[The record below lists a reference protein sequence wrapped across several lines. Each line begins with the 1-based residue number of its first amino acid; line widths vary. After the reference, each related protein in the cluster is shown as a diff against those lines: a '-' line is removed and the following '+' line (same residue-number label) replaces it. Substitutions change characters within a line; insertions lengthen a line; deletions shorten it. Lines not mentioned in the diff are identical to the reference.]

1 MTDEALDELMRRVE
15 TGDREAQMQIDAW
28 IEEALG
34 SIRATAPIDQR
45 AERADLDSLPVRTVC
60 CGSCSG
66 AFAE

>member
-1 MTDEALDELMRRVE
+1 MTDEQLETLMRRVDA
-15 TGDREAQMQIDAW
+15 GDREAQRQIDAW

-34 SIRATAPIDQR
+34 AICATAPVDCAAELIDP
-45 AERADLDSLPVRTVC
+45 EGLSVSPIC